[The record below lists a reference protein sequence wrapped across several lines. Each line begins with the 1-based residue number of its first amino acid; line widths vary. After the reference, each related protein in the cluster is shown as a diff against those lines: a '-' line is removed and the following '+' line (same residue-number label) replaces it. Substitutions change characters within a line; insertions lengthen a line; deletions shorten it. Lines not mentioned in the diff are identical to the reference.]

1 MLLSQP
7 GFGGG
12 PSEISILRP
21 PSTNWPGLWDTI
33 TSNGELILRGA
44 GLISGVVGQITDN
57 QRARAVNEFRASSFR
72 QASAGFQDQAAS
84 LFNFSIG
91 QGHLAIRESERKAS
105 FAEFDRDL
113 QLIQAHGMEELR
125 SRDIY
130 ALERKNDAELSQ
142 LLVQGRRGAS
152 FGSGVSG
159 MLQQMIGQ
167 QVFEETTARMQKD
180 LEYAKDVAIAQKQQY
195 QAIRAKE
202 EGQEQ
207 KWLIDGRAA
216 LDVHRSQMQ
225 ARQQLANALDLE
237 YQIENQGMFDGVL
250 DQLVRHLP
258 GFIATAYPNTDL
270 GKQLKPYK
278 TGTVIMGPMIP
289 TSR

>member
-91 QGHLAIRESERKAS
+91 QGHPSTRYGGVT
-105 FAEFDRDL
+105 
-113 QLIQAHGMEELR
+113 Q
-125 SRDIY
+125 SRY
-130 ALERKNDAELSQ
+130 LCPR
-142 LLVQGRRGAS
+142 
-152 FGSGVSG
+152 
-159 MLQQMIGQ
+159 
-167 QVFEETTARMQKD
+167 T
-180 LEYAKDVAIAQKQQY
+180 
-195 QAIRAKE
+195 KE
-202 EGQEQ
+202 
-207 KWLIDGRAA
+207 
-216 LDVHRSQMQ
+216 
-225 ARQQLANALDLE
+225 
-237 YQIENQGMFDGVL
+237 
-250 DQLVRHLP
+250 
-258 GFIATAYPNTDL
+258 
-270 GKQLKPYK
+270 
-278 TGTVIMGPMIP
+278 
-289 TSR
+289 